1 MAPLPPAQP
10 LDGLRRR
17 VAASATSPFG
27 HVDYPLSDTLRYR
40 GDPGMCGPGSVSW
53 KVIGDVAAFAGG
65 IRALLVQSAHPEVAA
80 GVAQHSRYQDDPL
93 GRLSRTSAYVTATTF
108 GARPEAEAAVQRVR
122 DAHRTVRG
130 ISHRGLPYAADDPP
144 LLAWVHNVLT
154 ESFLAANQ
162 LYGRAPLTAAEEDR
176 FVSEQ
181 AVIGR
186 RMGADPAPDRAGRL
200 RRWVARHPDLGPSP
214 GMRQALDFLADPPL
228 PPAQK
233 AGYRLLYMG
242 AAASLPA
249 EIRRV
254 LGVRT
259 RPGGVFLGRRAASFL
274 RWALGSSPSWNLALL
289 RTGSPVPAGL
299 FRQPLPE
306 SSTSSEGL

>member
-1 MAPLPPAQP
+1 MAPSLPVPS

-27 HVDYPLSDTLRYR
+27 HADYPLSDTLRYR

-53 KVIGDVAAFAGG
+53 TVIGDVAAFAGG

-80 GVAQHSRYQDDPL
+80 GVAGHSRYQDDPL

-108 GARPEAEAAVQRVR
+108 GADPEAEAAVRRVR
-122 DAHRTVRG
+122 EAHRPVRG
-130 ISHRGLPYAADDPP
+130 VSHRGLPYAADDAP

-154 ESFLAANQ
+154 ESFLAAHQ
-162 LYGRAPLTAAEEDR
+162 LYGRAPLTPAEEDR

-181 AVIGR
+181 AAIGR
-186 RMGADPAPDRAGRL
+186 RMGADPAPDRADRL
-200 RRWVARHPDLGPSP
+200 RRWVAHHPDLGPSP

-228 PPAQK
+228 PRGQK
-233 AGYRLLYMG
+233 AGYRLLYRG

-254 LGVRT
+254 LGVRV
-259 RPGGVFLGRRAASFL
+259 RPGGAVLCRRAVSFL

-299 FRQPLPE
+299 FRQPLPI
-306 SSTSSEGL
+306 TFVPGEGP